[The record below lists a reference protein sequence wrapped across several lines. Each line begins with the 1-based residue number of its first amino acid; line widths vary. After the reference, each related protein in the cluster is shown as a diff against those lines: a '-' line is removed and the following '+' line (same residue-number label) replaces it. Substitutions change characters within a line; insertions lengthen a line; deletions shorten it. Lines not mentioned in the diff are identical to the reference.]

1 MAGEQAVDL
10 PEPLREW
17 VEARAAETGRSPPEV
32 LARAAAAY
40 RLLDEHDD
48 LLPEPRDGELPGRV
62 AALEADLDDVRDR
75 VAHLGNEIG
84 TVTGEGGETNV
95 SGADLERVES
105 RLAELEATLD
115 EQIEDVR
122 ERVIQVKRET
132 DEKAAAD
139 HDHPELRAEVEAA
152 VDDATAAT
160 ETAES
165 ALTEAETLASD
176 LSEIQSTLDGGFEN
190 YESILRG
197 LKDNTDEVRDR
208 TDRLVTAVTQ
218 LRDRVVELETAAERR
233 ADAEALQQDATQKG
247 VTDAVCNAC
256 ESTVYLGLLGDARCP
271 HCEAP
276 FERVDAD
283 TGLFRPSRLI
293 VADRPALEGTP
304 TDARGDDRADPGA
317 AARGTVETDDPTE
330 PADIETLLSDAGEE
344 GGDRS

>member
-17 VEARAAETGRSPPEV
+17 VEARATETGRSPPEV

-48 LLPEPRDGELPGRV
+48 LLPEPRDGELSSRV
-62 AALEADLDDVRDR
+62 AALETDLDDVRDR
-75 VAHLGNEIG
+75 VVQLGSEVDA
-84 TVTGEGGETNV
+84 VTGEGGPPGETSEV
-95 SGADLERVES
+95 EAELAAVES
-105 RLAELEATLD
+105 RLTELEATLD
-115 EQIEDVR
+115 EQIQDVR

-139 HDHPELRAEVEAA
+139 HDHPELRAELETA

-176 LSEIQSTLDGGFEN
+176 LSEIQSTLDGGFDN

-197 LKDNTDEVRDR
+197 LKDSTDEVRDR

-247 VTDAVCNAC
+247 VTDAVCNDC

-271 HCEAP
+271 HCETP

-283 TGLFRPSRLI
+283 TGLFRPPRLV
-293 VADRPALEGTP
+293 VADRPALEGTT
-304 TDARGDDRADPGA
+304 TDAAGNDRADPGA
-317 AARGTVETDDPTE
+317 AARDTVETDDPAE

-344 GGDRS
+344 GG

>member
-1 MAGEQAVDL
+1 MAGEQAADL

-75 VAHLGNEIG
+75 VVQLGSEVDAVNG
-84 TVTGEGGETNV
+84 KGGETNT
-95 SGADLERVES
+95 SGAELKRVES

-122 ERVIQVKRET
+122 ERVVQVKRET
-132 DEKAAAD
+132 DEKAATD
-139 HDHPELRAEVEAA
+139 HDHSELRAEVEAA

-160 ETAES
+160 ETAKS

-176 LSEIQSTLDGGFEN
+176 LSEIQSTLDGGFDN

-197 LKDNTDEVRDR
+197 LKDNTDEMRDR

-283 TGLFRPSRLI
+283 TGLFRPPRLA

-304 TDARGDDRADPGA
+304 TDARGDDRTDPGA

-344 GGDRS
+344 GG

>member
-1 MAGEQAVDL
+1 MAGEQATNL

-48 LLPEPRDGELPGRV
+48 LLPEPRDGELPSRV
-62 AALEADLDDVRDR
+62 AALETDLDELRDR
-75 VAHLGNEIG
+75 VVRLGNEIDTG
-84 TVTGEGGETNV
+84 TAGETSAV
-95 SGADLERVES
+95 DAELAEVES
-105 RLAELEATLD
+105 RLTDLEATLD
-115 EQIEDVR
+115 EQIQDVR

-132 DEKAAAD
+132 DEKAATD
-139 HDHPELRAEVEAA
+139 HDHPELRAELETA
-152 VDDATAAT
+152 VDDATTAA

-176 LSEIQSTLDGGFEN
+176 LSETQATLDGGFDN

-197 LKDNTDEVRDR
+197 LKEGTDEVRDR

-233 ADAEALQQDATQKG
+233 ADAETLQQDATQKG

-256 ESTVYLGLLGDARCP
+256 ESTVYLGLLGGARCP

-276 FERVDAD
+276 FERIDAD
-283 TGLFRPSRLI
+283 TGLFRPARLI
-293 VADRPALEGTP
+293 VADRPALEGTT
-304 TDARGDDRADPGA
+304 TDDPGSDRTDPGA
-317 AARGTVETDDPTE
+317 AARGTVETDDPAE

-344 GGDRS
+344 GG